1 MVPSSN
7 VRYSYVATFQ
17 NFQSSSKIE
26 LFRIIL
32 CQNSRDH
39 RLYSPRI
46 RNLVM
51 ECSRKIRRI
60 NYEKYAGNEERST
73 TDGKME
79 CIVEGTDNSKESSL
93 SVSKYRN
100 LYSVNNRLAIV
111 RPPLCSGGNARMSQ
125 TLEIGWKL
133 CVKRRTT
140 SLDYESLKTI
150 ISILED
156 ERRMKRN
163 AVENEEETKARR
175 DYSRLEC
182 SEGNRPS
189 SANFPP
195 EKKEMKKGRRAT
207 IRVTFEAS
215 ATQPED
221 RRCIVVAYHRKK
233 PYS

>member
-39 RLYSPRI
+39 RLYSPGI
-46 RNLVM
+46 RNLVI

-93 SVSKYRN
+93 S
-100 LYSVNNRLAIV
+100 
-111 RPPLCSGGNARMSQ
+111 Q
-125 TLEIGWKL
+125 
-133 CVKRRTT
+133 
-140 SLDYESLKTI
+140 
-150 ISILED
+150 SILGKQSSGDCSSSSLFRWKCSNESD
-156 ERRMKRN
+156 VRNRVKTVRQTSYNVGVLRLRKLKNNNLDPRRRASNETERR
-163 AVENEEETKARR
+163 
-175 DYSRLEC
+175 
-182 SEGNRPS
+182 
-189 SANFPP
+189 
-195 EKKEMKKGRRAT
+195 
-207 IRVTFEAS
+207 
-215 ATQPED
+215 
-221 RRCIVVAYHRKK
+221 
-233 PYS
+233 

>member
-1 MVPSSN
+1 
-7 VRYSYVATFQ
+7 
-17 NFQSSSKIE
+17 
-26 LFRIIL
+26 
-32 CQNSRDH
+32 
-39 RLYSPRI
+39 
-46 RNLVM
+46 M
-51 ECSRKIRRI
+51 ECSRKIKRI
-60 NYEKYAGNEERST
+60 NYAGNEERST

-195 EKKEMKKGRRAT
+195 EKKEIGVWRKEGERRFGWRSRRAPRSQKIAGASLSRIT
-207 IRVTFEAS
+207 EKNPIRNTSRWTFRIGA
-215 ATQPED
+215 
-221 RRCIVVAYHRKK
+221 RRKLERGRKRIERGQ
-233 PYS
+233 